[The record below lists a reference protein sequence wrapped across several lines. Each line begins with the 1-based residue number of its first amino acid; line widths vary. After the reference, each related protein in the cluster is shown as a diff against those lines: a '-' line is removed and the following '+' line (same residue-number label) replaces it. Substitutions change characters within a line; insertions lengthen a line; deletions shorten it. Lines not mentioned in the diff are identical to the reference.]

1 MNRCAISLEMS
12 HYNIDLQKKLYY
24 MIECLS
30 FINATQAKFDKLNK
44 ISRERNLM
52 YVELFKIS
60 LEQYMIKG

>member
-1 MNRCAISLEMS
+1 MNRSAISLEMS

-24 MIECLS
+24 MIECLR

-52 YVELFKIS
+52 
-60 LEQYMIKG
+60 

>member
-1 MNRCAISLEMS
+1 
-12 HYNIDLQKKLYY
+12 

-30 FINATQAKFDKLNK
+30 FINTTQAKFDKIKFQEKGILC
-44 ISRERNLM
+44 